1 FFYSSRRL
9 YTISIRD
16 WSSDVCSSDL
26 TNTEFNMEKD
36 FKKQGVKGFF
46 SDLKSLVKGIVL
58 IANVLPILSGFWL
71 ALYFTDSSFIMFW
84 DKFLYMLIGGT
95 LLMAGAL

>member
-1 FFYSSRRL
+1 MQMIKHDKRCVHLSMY
-9 YTISIRD
+9 
-16 WSSDVCSSDL
+16 

-58 IANVLPILSGFWL
+58 IANVLPILRGFWL
-71 ALYFTDSSFIMFW
+71 ALYFTDSSFIIYW
-84 DKFLYMLIGGT
+84 DKFLYILIEVT
-95 LLMAGAL
+95 LLLDCSSILHSCL

>member
-1 FFYSSRRL
+1 
-9 YTISIRD
+9 
-16 WSSDVCSSDL
+16 
-26 TNTEFNMEKD
+26 TEFNMEKD

-84 DKFLYMLIGGT
+84 DKFLYMLIGCT
-95 LLMAGAL
+95 LLMAGALLLHNWYVADIDENMMHTHARPMVIDY